1 MTTRGVEPR
10 MLKRDMLG
18 RDVLY
23 RRLIKDI
30 LRGKRPATLFLDN
43 ASPFELS
50 VNRLTP
56 KPGQEPPADR
66 PDLAS
71 DKVIAQISDRRAKA
85 LGRIFYGWAV
95 LSVEDAGLDG
105 RAVHLA
111 PQENNQWHVNIRLP
125 IEAQKNNDIRKRHAD
140 LLAAYVKWRPRPSPE
155 S

>member
-1 MTTRGVEPR
+1 MTNPDVEPR

-18 RDVLY
+18 RDVLS

-30 LRGKRPATLFLDN
+30 LRGKCPAAPFLDG

-56 KPGQEPPADR
+56 KPGQAPPADR
-66 PDLAS
+66 PDLVS
-71 DKVIAQISDRRAKA
+71 DEVIAQISDRRAKA

-105 RAVHLA
+105 RTVHLA
-111 PQENNQWHVNIRLP
+111 PQENNPWHVNIKLP
-125 IEAQKNNDIRKRHAD
+125 IEAQKNNAIRKRHAD
-140 LLAAYVKWRPRPSPE
+140 LLAAHVQWRPRP
-155 S
+155 